1 MSRYTIEFY
10 VPENDEWIGGGLY
23 NFKTKTQ
30 LENWLEGLD
39 MNGERK
45 GTHYYEWRAG
55 YRWKPYNSK
64 YVHRFVWGTGKKKGE
79 EVKV

>member
-1 MSRYTIEFY
+1 MSRYIMEKY
-10 VPENDEWIGGGLY
+10 IRENDEWIGAG
-23 NFKTKTQ
+23 FSFDTKKQ
-30 LENWLEGLD
+30 LDFWLEGD
-39 MNGERK
+39 EFNTEFS

-64 YVHRFVWGTGKKKGE
+64 YVHRFVWSTGKKKGE